1 MASFGSRQNRPKMLD
16 QSPPVAGQ
24 PCKGE
29 IDHRSAGGWCGE
41 RERERESMFGGQYA
55 GGGSGQ
61 SDSRVATDARQQEQQ
76 QGQQP
81 VHDIN
86 FEDIKRDI
94 QRLSDDELVKLL
106 TDKEAYAHYVANM
119 KELNN
124 MGSSIK
130 ELVTKN
136 QTLAESSLEKQNQI
150 ADVKNQI
157 AIIRSTE
164 VLEVK
169 NKYEELAK
177 EHNSILSSINV
188 NTLKEK
194 VAEAATEAD
203 EASESLSQKLMD
215 KSVSIEAFLD
225 GFLKSREIYHKR
237 TMVLQSLDH

>member
-1 MASFGSRQNRPKMLD
+1 MG
-16 QSPPVAGQ
+16 
-24 PCKGE
+24 
-29 IDHRSAGGWCGE
+29 
-41 RERERESMFGGQYA
+41 YA

-61 SDSRVATDARQQEQQ
+61 SDSRVATDGRQQEQQ

-119 KELNN
+119 KQMSN
-124 MGSSIK
+124 MGSSMK
-130 ELVTKN
+130 ELVLKN
-136 QTLAESSLEKQNQI
+136 QALAESSLEKQNQI

-177 EHNSILSSINV
+177 ELNSILSSINV
-188 NTLKEK
+188 KTLKEK
-194 VAEAATEAD
+194 VSDAAAEAD
-203 EASESLSQKLMD
+203 ETSEGLSQKLME
-215 KSVSIEAFLD
+215 KKISVENFIDEYC
-225 GFLKSREIYHKR
+225 KSREICHKR